1 MQEKLLR
8 EIVLREISATTTY
21 KRAATDCDKLVDEHL
36 KFMTANRIVVQPECE
51 CLPLFYWLPK
61 LHKKPYG
68 SRFIAASHRCTT
80 KPLSKLLTSCLKL
93 ITNYFRQ
100 YCNGIFL

>member
-61 LHKKPYG
+61 LHKNVMVL
-68 SRFIAASHRCTT
+68 AASHKCTT
-80 KPLSKLLTSCLKL
+80 KALSKLLTSCFK
-93 ITNYFRQ
+93 
-100 YCNGIFL
+100 

>member
-1 MQEKLLR
+1 MRLY
-8 EIVLREISATTTY
+8 TTY
-21 KRAATDCDKLVDEHL
+21 KHATTDYDKLVDEHL

-68 SRFIAASHRCTT
+68 SGFIAASHKCTT
-80 KPLSKLLTSCLKL
+80 KPLSTLLTSCLKL
-93 ITNYFRQ
+93 ITNHF
-100 YCNGIFL
+100 